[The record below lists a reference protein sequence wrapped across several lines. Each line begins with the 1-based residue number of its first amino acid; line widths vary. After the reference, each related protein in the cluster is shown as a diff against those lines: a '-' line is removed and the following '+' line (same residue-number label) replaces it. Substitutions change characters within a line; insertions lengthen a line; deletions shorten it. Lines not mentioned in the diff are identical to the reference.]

1 MTVLKWA
8 QYKNVKED
16 KLNHQFTLEKFYSPT
31 FFFSLRKFHFWPWI
45 KTSERVF
52 WSFLNS
58 NSGKI
63 WKTFSKIFI
72 QGKKIIEKYVI
83 KFLFNGKN
91 EISTR
96 ENKRDDWGNIN
107 LLHTWKSEH
116 LTDRLS
122 DVYIT
127 QKKNTTS
134 IY

>member
-31 FFFSLRKFHFWPWI
+31 FFFSLRKFQIQISNYIF
-45 KTSERVF
+45 SF
-52 WSFLNS
+52 FLNS

-91 EISTR
+91 EISTG